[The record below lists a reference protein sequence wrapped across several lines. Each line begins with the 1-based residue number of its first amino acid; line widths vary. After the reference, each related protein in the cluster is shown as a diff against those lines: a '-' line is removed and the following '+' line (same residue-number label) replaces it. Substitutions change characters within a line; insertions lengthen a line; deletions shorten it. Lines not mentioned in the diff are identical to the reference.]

1 MPIKYSDVY
10 SYKNQNSL
18 TDKFLVDCWPKVAL
32 GGTQYNLST
41 HVAALACRVDATH
54 DDIPYESP
62 SNKELRID
70 SAVLSDTTL
79 VDLSKAKANV
89 LNGYGVVT
97 ALNFVGWRA
106 WGNRVACYPAN
117 ADVKDNFIPMRR
129 MMNWVGNQLVLNFF
143 SRIDSPVSKRLVNTV
158 LDSANCWLNG
168 LAARGTILSGSRVL
182 FLEEDN
188 PTTSLIDGKVTFKV
202 YLGLQSPARVI
213 EFNLEYD
220 TNLYQ
225 SLFS

>member
-70 SAVLSDTTL
+70 SAVLADTTL

-106 WGNRVACYPAN
+106 WGNRTACYPAN

-129 MMNWVGNQLVLNFF
+129 MMNWVSNQLVLNAF
-143 SRIDSPVSKRLVNTV
+143 SRIDSPVSKRSVNNV
-158 LDSANCWLNG
+158 
-168 LAARGTILSGSRVL
+168 LAARGAILSGSRVL

-188 PTTSLIDGKVTFKV
+188 PITSLIDGKVTFKV